1 VCNVFVVILFFF
13 VFSIQLL
20 HAPSDRWHESKHFRR
35 REDKLQTVAVMI
47 NGDGRTSYTAQ
58 AYVRADSGIN
68 SFAQLKGKRACH
80 TGFLKSAGM
89 YVLHWTLNLPASYWA
104 LLSFP
109 RHAHQPSVVP
119 HRFMPI
125 GFGVRNGFIEEKA
138 TLAETVESFF
148 SAGSCAAPTLCSTCK
163 SNQVNGQCA
172 KDPYSDYS
180 GALMCLRCAAFRV
193 QQALRASLFISE

>member
-1 VCNVFVVILFFF
+1 
-13 VFSIQLL
+13 
-20 HAPSDRWHESKHFRR
+20 
-35 REDKLQTVAVMI
+35 MI

-89 YVLHWTLNLPASYWA
+89 YVSHWHQTH
-104 LLSFP
+104 LLRLGHRCPFP
-109 RHAHQPSVVP
+109 HPHPSVVP
-119 HRFMPI
+119 RRFMPI
-125 GFGVRNGFIEEKA
+125 GYGVRNGFIEEKA

-180 GALMCLRCAAFRV
+180 GALMCLRCAAFLV
-193 QQALRASLFISE
+193 QQALRAPLFISE